1 MESGKD
7 EGKTEKAVEKVREG
21 KVKNQDCSLRLQI
34 RHFVRVPEGLH
45 QVLEVGIEQV
55 GSSKLFQITNLVS
68 LVIEIAT

>member
-1 MESGKD
+1 MLVEHPLGHRQW
-7 EGKTEKAVEKVREG
+7 ERVRAKAE
-21 KVKNQDCSLRLQI
+21 NQDRSLRLQI